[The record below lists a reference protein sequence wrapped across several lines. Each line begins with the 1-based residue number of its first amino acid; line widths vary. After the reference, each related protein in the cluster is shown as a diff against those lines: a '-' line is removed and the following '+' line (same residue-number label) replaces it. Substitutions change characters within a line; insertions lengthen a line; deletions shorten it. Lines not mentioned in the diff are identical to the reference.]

1 MSKTK
6 HLVLDIGNTHT
17 KYGYFEAGKLLD
29 SGLCTHW
36 DSNEWDLF
44 HQQTPFTKVLVG
56 TVGAITKQILSLL
69 PKSCDVVFIDDTTQY
84 PFSSAYDNIHA
95 LGTDRR
101 AGLAGAMLTHP
112 NTSVL
117 IIDAGSCITYD
128 YLDASGHHA
137 GGAISPGRG
146 MRYSALH
153 MFTAN
158 LPLLDPIDTIP
169 EMGISTATSMSLGVE
184 AGVVAEIHAQ
194 IEAFSKKFGNFTII
208 LTGGDANFLIKNI
221 KYPIFASD
229 DLILSGLQH
238 LLMFNSLHEK

>member
-1 MSKTK
+1 
-6 HLVLDIGNTHT
+6 
-17 KYGYFEAGKLLD
+17 
-29 SGLCTHW
+29 
-36 DSNEWDLF
+36 
-44 HQQTPFTKVLVG
+44 
-56 TVGAITKQILSLL
+56 
-69 PKSCDVVFIDDTTQY
+69 
-84 PFSSAYDNIHA
+84 
-95 LGTDRR
+95 
-101 AGLAGAMLTHP
+101 
-112 NTSVL
+112 
-117 IIDAGSCITYD
+117 
-128 YLDASGHHA
+128 
-137 GGAISPGRG
+137 